1 MLGQQHPPLNL
12 IPALFSIFTLKN
24 FETYSPINFSRLVLH
39 SVTQANLDVLIVQSQ
54 TSIIDDCGPEHSLSF
69 LMCQKL
75 RVGGKLS
82 KYLRFV
88 S

>member
-1 MLGQQHPPLNL
+1 MLGQQHSPLNL
-12 IPALFSIFTLKN
+12 IPALFSIFTLKI

-39 SVTQANLDVLIVQSQ
+39 SVAQANLDVLIVQSQ

-75 RVGGKLS
+75 RVGGKLC